1 MSVPP
6 ARMGQLW
13 GLLQPVLIPRFLFF
27 HAEPSPKR
35 SRLMTIRNYTA
46 NSEVQKKKKQQEKKK
61 KKPTRLFPHHEK
73 KQELIGQ
80 VLSRWLPL
88 PTSHVQR
95 LT

>member
-61 KKPTRLFPHHEK
+61 KKKTH
-73 KQELIGQ
+73 QA
-80 VLSRWLPL
+80 LS
-88 PTSHVQR
+88 SS
-95 LT
+95 